1 MNTLLLASA
10 ASLLAIAPYSA
21 PDTDGCSASRERRE
35 TSVRVMDIVDT
46 AVAAGSFETLATA
59 LTHANLIDTLKGEG
73 PFTVFAPTDE
83 AFAALP
89 KGTLETLLEPKNMGT
104 LTSILT
110 YHVVPGEVTA
120 NKVVKLPFAGTV
132 NGQRLGIHFDE
143 GKVMIGGAEVVTTD
157 IQCTNGVIHV
167 IDAVMLPESQNI
179 VEKAAAAGTFNTL
192 IAAAKAAGL
201 AEALMGDGPLT
212 VLAPTDEAFAKL
224 PAGTV
229 EALLKPENK
238 HKLADI
244 LKAHVISGRVFADQA
259 IKAGT
264 AKTLQGFEA
273 KATIVDGRLN
283 ISGANVI
290 ASDIQVSNGVIHA
303 IDTVLIP

>member
-10 ASLLAIAPYSA
+10 AGLLALAPYGL
-21 PDTDGCSASRERRE
+21 PTTDGCSASRERRE
-35 TSVRVMDIVDT
+35 TSVHTKDIVDT
-46 AVAAGSFETLATA
+46 AVAAGSFETLAAA
-59 LTHANLIDTLKGEG
+59 LTAADLVKTLKGDG

-83 AFAALP
+83 AFAHLP
-89 KGTLETLLEPKNMGT
+89 KGTLESLLEPKNRGT

-110 YHVVPGEVTA
+110 YHVVPGEVQA
-120 NKVVKLPFAGTV
+120 AKVVKLPFAETV
-132 NGQRLGIHFDE
+132 NGQRVGIHFEE
-143 GKVMIGGAEVVTTD
+143 GKVTVGGAEVVTTD
-157 IQCTNGVIHV
+157 IQCSNGVIHV
-167 IDAVMLPESQNI
+167 IDAVLTPETQNI
-179 VEKAAAAGTFNTL
+179 VEKAASAGTFETL

-229 EALLKPENK
+229 DTLLKPENK
-238 HKLADI
+238 HELADI
-244 LKAHVISGRVFADQA
+244 LKAHVISGRVYADQA
-259 IKAGT
+259 VKAGT
-264 AKTLQGFEA
+264 AKTLQGFEV

-283 ISGANVI
+283 LSGADVV

-303 IDTVLIP
+303 IDTVLLP